1 MTDDFIDQ
9 EDYDRQEAAYDNYI
23 DNQIE
28 RQLEEQAGL

>member
-9 EDYDRQEAAYDNYI
+9 EAAYDDFI